1 MDYSIVIY
9 LEQRFISEQV
19 FRIIRTST
27 YCTAC
32 TY

>member
-1 MDYSIVIY
+1 MDYENVKY
-9 LEQRFISEQV
+9 FEQRFISEQV
-19 FRIIRTST
+19 CRIIRTST